1 MKPVR
6 FHSWNVEPNEAEAIQ
21 NNLRQKVLTQPI
33 KNDIQYIGGTA
44 VSIDTVNNMVH
55 AALVILNYPGLGPVE
70 QHGISQ
76 EIRFDYMSG
85 LLTFRE
91 GAPLMSLFRRVV
103 QNLDLVLFHAHGQA
117 HPRRFGLASHLGVLL
132 DVPSIG
138 ISNKILVGH
147 HVQLSNEKFSI
158 EPIIDGSE
166 EIGMALR
173 SRENKSPIFIS
184 TGHKTDLESSVRLV
198 KSLVKKYKTPEP
210 IRLAQLS
217 ANKQKDGED
226 IEAIKAKTEA
236 LVQSSLKLGEAIY
249 KQNPQGGAPQPD
261 PSGEEP
267 SSDKKE
273 EKVVDADFEE
283 VDENK
288 KD

>member
-6 FHSWNVEPNEAEAIQ
+6 FHSWNVDPIEAEAIQ
-21 NNLRQKVLTQPI
+21 NNLRQKVLTFPI

-44 VSIDTVNNMVH
+44 VSIDTVSNMVH
-55 AALVILNYPGLGPVE
+55 AALVVLNYPSLEPIE

-76 EIRFDYMSG
+76 EMRFDYTPG

-91 GAPLMSLFRRVV
+91 GAPLMSLFRRVS
-103 QNLDLVLFHAHGQA
+103 QNLDLVLFHSHGQA

-138 ISNKILVGH
+138 ISNKILIGH
-147 HVQLSNEKFSI
+147 HAQLSNEKFSI

-166 EIGMALR
+166 SVGMALR
-173 SRENKSPIFIS
+173 SREDKNPIFIS
-184 TGHKTDLESSVRLV
+184 IGHKADLDSSIGLV
-198 KSLVKKYKTPEP
+198 KSLVRKYRTPEP

-226 IEAIKAKTEA
+226 IDIKMNVGQE
-236 LVQSSLKLGEAIY
+236 SL
-249 KQNPQGGAPQPD
+249 
-261 PSGEEP
+261 
-267 SSDKKE
+267 
-273 EKVVDADFEE
+273 F
-283 VDENK
+283 
-288 KD
+288 